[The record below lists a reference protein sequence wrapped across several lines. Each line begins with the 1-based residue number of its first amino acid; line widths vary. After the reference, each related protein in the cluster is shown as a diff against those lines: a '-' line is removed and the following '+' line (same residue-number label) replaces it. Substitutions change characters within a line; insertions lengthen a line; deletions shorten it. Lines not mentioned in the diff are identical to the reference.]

1 MPFSLVSNARSIEIS
16 LEKKR
21 LGFTI
26 GALVLVAEV
35 VVENKILD
43 PLLFFLLGLL
53 LRAHGDSEA
62 GVGGQI
68 DLTSLITLA
77 MQSCEDQQRRN
88 LPAACFHAC

>member
-1 MPFSLVSNARSIEIS
+1 MPFFVVSNARSIKIP
-16 LEKKR
+16 LEKKG

-53 LRAHGDSEA
+53 LRAHGNSEA
-62 GVGGQI
+62 GVRWQI
-68 DLTSLITLA
+68 DLTSLIYVSDAIL
-77 MQSCEDQQRRN
+77 
-88 LPAACFHAC
+88 